1 MGKYKDCQLWF
12 PSPSQVKTST
22 EKSRDS
28 DSYVRK
34 LYVITKVYKCN
45 MIVSNA
51 STLILLAK
59 VSVIRKFLDEYGEIT
74 IPNEVEKEITEGNT
88 FDSKIL
94 GKEIEDKHI
103 IVKAIKSN
111 TSKILK
117 EFRMHKGEAEAYI
130 LYNEYHAK
138 AILTDDGELIKLC
151 KLFEIPFINALSIIT
166 RMFEKGVLT
175 QAEACE
181 YLQKLNDYGRYSKE
195 VYNYFKQEVN
205 CP

>member
-1 MGKYKDCQLWF
+1 M
-12 PSPSQVKTST
+12 
-22 EKSRDS
+22 
-28 DSYVRK
+28 
-34 LYVITKVYKCN
+34 ITKVYKCN

-51 STLILLAK
+51 STIILLAK
-59 VSVIRKFLDEYGEIT
+59 VGVIRKFLNEYGEIT
-74 IPNEVEKEITEGNT
+74 IPKEVEKEITDGNT

-94 GKEIEDKHI
+94 KKEIENNNI
-103 IVKAIKSN
+103 TVKAIKSN
-111 TSKILK
+111 ISEVLK
-117 EFRMHKGEAEAYI
+117 EFKLHKGEAEAYV

-151 KLFEIPFINALSIIT
+151 KLFEIPFINTLAIIT
-166 RMFEKGVLT
+166 RMFEKGILT
-175 QAEACE
+175 HAEACE

>member
-1 MGKYKDCQLWF
+1 
-12 PSPSQVKTST
+12 
-22 EKSRDS
+22 
-28 DSYVRK
+28 
-34 LYVITKVYKCN
+34 

-51 STLILLAK
+51 STLILLAR
-59 VSVIRKFLDEYGEIT
+59 VGVIRKFLNEYGEIT

-94 GKEIEDKHI
+94 EKEIEDKHI

-117 EFRMHKGEAEAYI
+117 EFKMHKGEAEAYI

-151 KLFEIPFINALSIIT
+151 KLFEIPFINALAIIT
-166 RMFEKGVLT
+166 RMFEKGILT
-175 QAEACE
+175 HAEACE

>member
-1 MGKYKDCQLWF
+1 M
-12 PSPSQVKTST
+12 
-22 EKSRDS
+22 
-28 DSYVRK
+28 
-34 LYVITKVYKCN
+34 ITNVYNCN
-45 MIVSNA
+45 MLISNA

-59 VSVIRKFLDEYGEIT
+59 VGVIHKFLNEYGEIT
-74 IPNEVEKEITEGNT
+74 IPKEVEKEILEGNT
-88 FDSKIL
+88 FDSKL
-94 GKEIEDKHI
+94 LKKEIENKHI

-130 LYNEYHAK
+130 LYNECNAK

-151 KLFEIPFINALSIIT
+151 KLFEIPFINALAVIT
-166 RMFEKGVLT
+166 RMFEKGKLT
-175 QAEACE
+175 HTEACE